1 MPIYEFRCV
10 ECEDIFEQ
18 IFTRSSDDTEI
29 SCPKCK
35 SQSFERVVSRT
46 NFAMGVGPEG
56 KQAKMTT
63 KSCGGSNECMTLDL
77 PGHSK

>member
-10 ECEDIFEQ
+10 ECENIFEQ
-18 IFTRSSDDTEI
+18 IFKSSGNDTEI
-29 SCPKCK
+29 SCPKCQ
-35 SQSFERVVSRT
+35 SQTFERVVSRT

-63 KSCGGSNECMTLDL
+63 KSCGSTNECMTLDL